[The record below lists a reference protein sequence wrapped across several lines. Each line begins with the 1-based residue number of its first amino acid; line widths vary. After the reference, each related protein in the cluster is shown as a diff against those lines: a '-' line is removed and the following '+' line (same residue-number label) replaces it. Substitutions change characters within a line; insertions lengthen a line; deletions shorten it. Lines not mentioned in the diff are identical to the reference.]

1 MTALWFST
9 NDDRPDHVSALLDQ
23 TLCSLN
29 QTGERFL
36 QESKRIQAYVDMIEA
51 EEQMATKDGRSRYR
65 IYLDLLENFIATDP
79 QFTTAADV
87 LARIRGD
94 EAAAAFTA
102 ARDRGDAVT
111 VEMLSF
117 FQEEGIRGLNVF
129 QCFNDFVAVNWRSS
143 G

>member
-1 MTALWFST
+1 LF
-9 NDDRPDHVSALLDQ
+9 P
-23 TLCSLN
+23 
-29 QTGERFL
+29 
-36 QESKRIQAYVDMIEA
+36 I
-51 EEQMATKDGRSRYR
+51 DGRTRYR